1 MKKELIT
8 AVTTVVPTKGSN
20 AGKKM
25 CVINGKHWSV
35 IEPKADDTHIVLE
48 DVKIKGKK
56 YVNVVGFSRDTRL
69 TIDVK
74 KELLQSVPEAYAD
87 ALALLLK

>member
-8 AVTTVVPTKGSN
+8 AVTTVVPKQGSN

-25 CVINGKHWSV
+25 CLINEVHWSV
-35 IEPKADDTHIVLE
+35 VEPKADDTHIVVQ
-48 DVKIKGKK
+48 DVTIKGKK
-56 YVNVVGFSRDTRL
+56 YVNVIGFSRDTRL
-69 TIDVK
+69 TIDAK
-74 KELLQSVPEAYAD
+74 KELLQSVPAAYAD